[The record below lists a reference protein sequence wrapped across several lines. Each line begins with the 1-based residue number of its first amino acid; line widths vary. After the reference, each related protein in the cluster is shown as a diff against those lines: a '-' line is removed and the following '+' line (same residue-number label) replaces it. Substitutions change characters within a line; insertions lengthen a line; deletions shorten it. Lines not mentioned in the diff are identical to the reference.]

1 MTRMHRAA
9 LVAILLVALG
19 LRIGYAIDPVEPQS
33 PDSRG
38 YARIA
43 QSIYQ
48 DGRFEQRGNFVP
60 GQVQQSSNF
69 SPGLPILVSGIYA
82 LSGGVH
88 PELARIVL
96 ALIGTLGVFLAY
108 LLGRRLG
115 GPTAGLVAALVMGTY
130 PALLEYQGMIM
141 TEPLAATLLAAA
153 LLAFFRAWDRGGVAA
168 WALCGLLL
176 GLLAMVRPEYLL
188 FGVLVPLA
196 AALAGRARPSR
207 RWALPAGAA
216 ALAFVVVVLPWT
228 IRNAIVL
235 DRLVPISTGSGKVL
249 YIGTYLP
256 AGGDGNE
263 LRQDL
268 LEHDPSLRRR
278 FVDELQRP
286 AQPDPWPLFSQQFP
300 PSEGAGARARF
311 SNRMPAER
319 VTYLERLLAL
329 VAAREHPGTPTDEA
343 LSEMGR
349 DNIERY
355 LGDDPL
361 GFAGMLAR
369 KASDAWIEGPR
380 KTMLATGWRLWHGL
394 VVICAALGLGLLA
407 YRRRWEAIPIALLAL
422 AATVLSAVLIASPR
436 RVVVILPVV
445 AALAGTAIAWITE
458 WVRGRPAA
466 P

>member
-1 MTRMHRAA
+1 MAPMHRAA

-19 LRIGYAIDPVEPQS
+19 LRIGYALDPADPQL

-43 QSIYQ
+43 QSLYQ
-48 DGRFEQRGNFVP
+48 DGRFEQRGDFVP
-60 GQVQQSSNF
+60 GEVQQSSNF
-69 SPGLPILVSGIYA
+69 SPGLPILVDGIYG

-108 LLGRRLG
+108 LLGLRLG
-115 GPTAGLVAALVMGTY
+115 GPVAGLVAALVVATY

-141 TEPLAATLLAAA
+141 TEPLAATLLAGA
-153 LLAFFRAWDRGGVAA
+153 LLAFFRAWDRGGAAA

-188 FGVLVPLA
+188 FGALVPLA
-196 AALAGRARPSR
+196 AALAARARGSR
-207 RWALPAGAA
+207 RWGVPAAAA

-228 IRNAIVL
+228 IRNAVVL

-263 LRQDL
+263 LRQEL

-278 FVDELQRP
+278 FVSELQRP
-286 AQPDPWPLFSQQFP
+286 TQSDPWPLFSQQFP
-300 PSEGAGARARF
+300 PAEGVGA
-311 SNRMPAER
+311 AERLSTRLPLQR

-329 VAAREHPGTPTDEA
+329 VAADRYPGTPTDQA
-343 LSEMGR
+343 LSRMGR
-349 DNIERY
+349 DNVRRY

-361 GFAGMLAR
+361 GFAGMMAR
-369 KASDAWIEGPR
+369 KAADAWKEGPR
-380 KTMLATGWRLWHGL
+380 ATMLETGWRLWHGL
-394 VVICAALGLGLLA
+394 VMVAAALGLGLLA

-436 RVVVILPVV
+436 RVIVILPVV
-445 AALAGTAIAWITE
+445 AALAGTAVAWAAQRL
-458 WVRGRPAA
+458 RGRTAA